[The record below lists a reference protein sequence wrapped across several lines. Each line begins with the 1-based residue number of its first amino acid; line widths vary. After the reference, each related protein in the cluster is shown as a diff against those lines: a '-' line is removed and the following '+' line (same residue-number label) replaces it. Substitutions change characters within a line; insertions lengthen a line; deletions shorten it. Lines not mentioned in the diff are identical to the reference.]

1 MSVQSQINRIID
13 EVSDQTAIIQQI
25 KTALENKAAGGSD
38 VKVSLEN
45 GVLSIK

>member
-1 MSVQSQINRIID
+1 MSVQSEIARINGV
-13 EVSDQTAIIQQI
+13 VSEQNSLIQQI
-25 KTALENKAAGGSD
+25 KTALEGKAAGGSN